1 MLEGEDMVK
10 VAIVEDDEIILEEL
24 SNCLK
29 EWNFEVN
36 KVDVAKDI
44 LQQLTNVNCDIVL
57 LDVHLP
63 NINGISVCRQF
74 RKFSNAPVIFISSDA
89 DRMSMVSAYEYG
101 GDDYIVKPFDKMVLI
116 AKLNA
121 FIRRMQQEADKEVLV
136 WRGVE
141 LNLRTYQLKYQGKM
155 MEITKNEMKIL
166 ELLMSNPHVVISRSD
181 MMMAL
186 WNSDCY
192 VDDNTLSVNV
202 GRLRKKLEDV
212 FRIDD
217 FIHTKKGT
225 GYYI

>member
-44 LQQLTNVNCDIVL
+44 LQQLTTVNCDIVL

-89 DRMSMVSAYEYG
+89 DRMSMVSAYEYLS
-101 GDDYIVKPFDKMVLI
+101 LI
-116 AKLNA
+116 H
-121 FIRRMQQEADKEVLV
+121 I
-136 WRGVE
+136 
-141 LNLRTYQLKYQGKM
+141 
-155 MEITKNEMKIL
+155 
-166 ELLMSNPHVVISRSD
+166 
-181 MMMAL
+181 
-186 WNSDCY
+186 
-192 VDDNTLSVNV
+192 
-202 GRLRKKLEDV
+202 
-212 FRIDD
+212 
-217 FIHTKKGT
+217 
-225 GYYI
+225 

>member
-44 LQQLTNVNCDIVL
+44 LQQLTTVNCDIVL

-74 RKFSNAPVIFISSDA
+74 RKFSNAPVIF
-89 DRMSMVSAYEYG
+89 MSMVSAYEYG

>member
-1 MLEGEDMVK
+1 MIK
-10 VAIVEDDEIILEEL
+10 VVIVEDDEVIKEEL
-24 SNCLK
+24 CSCLK
-29 EWNFEVN
+29 EWNF
-36 KVDVAKDI
+36 DVCKIDVQTDI
-44 LQQLTNVNCDIVL
+44 LAQLLDIHCDIIL
-57 LDVHLP
+57 LDIHLP
-63 NINGISVCRQF
+63 GINGISICRQL
-74 RKFSNAPVIFISSDA
+74 RKTSNVPIIFISSDA

-121 FIRRMQQEADKEVLV
+121 FIRRIHQEADKETLSY
-136 WRGVE
+136 RGME
-141 LNLRTYQLKYQGKM
+141 LNLRTYKLHYQGQE

-166 ELLMSNPHVVISRSD
+166 ELLMSNPGVVISRSD

-202 GRLRKKLEDV
+202 GRLRKKLEEV

-217 FIHTKKGT
+217 FIQTKKGT

>member
-1 MLEGEDMVK
+1 MHLSEG
-10 VAIVEDDEIILEEL
+10 
-24 SNCLK
+24 
-29 EWNFEVN
+29 
-36 KVDVAKDI
+36 
-44 LQQLTNVNCDIVL
+44 
-57 LDVHLP
+57 
-63 NINGISVCRQF
+63 
-74 RKFSNAPVIFISSDA
+74 
-89 DRMSMVSAYEYG
+89 
-101 GDDYIVKPFDKMVLI
+101 
-116 AKLNA
+116 
-121 FIRRMQQEADKEVLV
+121 

-217 FIHTKKGT
+217 FIHTQKGT

>member
-44 LQQLTNVNCDIVL
+44 LQQLTTVNCDIVL

-74 RKFSNAPVIFISSDA
+74 RKLSNAPVIFISSDA

-166 ELLMSNPHVVISRSD
+166 
-181 MMMAL
+181 
-186 WNSDCY
+186 
-192 VDDNTLSVNV
+192 
-202 GRLRKKLEDV
+202 
-212 FRIDD
+212 
-217 FIHTKKGT
+217 
-225 GYYI
+225 